1 MQAGEWKPVLAAL
14 VLPPAGPL
22 LFALIG
28 IALATRRRAAGLWL
42 ASVAIALAYLL
53 ATNGFGLLLARHL
66 APATPVVQARE
77 LQQVQAIVI
86 LGGGVLPQ
94 APEYGTPQ
102 LGPHSMERLRY
113 GAWLARRSGKPLAFS
128 GGLGWG
134 NGPAQREAEASVARR
149 VLQEDYGL
157 TLRWTEDRSRDT
169 AENADRSAQLLQPAG
184 VHRIALVTSALH
196 MPRALREFRR
206 AGFEVLPA
214 PTGFPSAR
222 GNAWLEWLPTPDGAV
237 LCWTV
242 IREALGRAVAALH

>member
-1 MQAGEWKPVLAAL
+1 MPVGELKPVLAAL

-22 LFALIG
+22 LLVLAG
-28 IALATRRRAAGLWL
+28 IAFATRRRAAGL
-42 ASVAIALAYLL
+42 ALAAVGVALAWLL

-66 APATPVVQARE
+66 MPPLTAIRPQQ

-86 LGGGVLPQ
+86 LGGGVLPE
-94 APEYGTPQ
+94 APEYGAPQ

-134 NGPAQREAEASVARR
+134 NGTAQSEAEASVARR
-149 VLQEDYGL
+149 VLREDYGL
-157 TLRWTEDRSRDT
+157 ALRWMEDRSRDT

-184 VHRIALVTSALH
+184 IHRIALVTSALH
-196 MPRALREFRR
+196 MPRAAAEFRR

-214 PTGFPSAR
+214 PTGFPSVR
-222 GNAWLEWLPTPDGAV
+222 GNALMEWLPGPDGAV
-237 LCWTV
+237 LCWFV
-242 IREALGRAVAALH
+242 IRETLARAVASLH